1 MTTLVIQPREGKAVS
16 LGGFG
21 AIFKISGDS
30 SEGRFSIVEHPID
43 PGRMVH
49 PHVHAHEDE
58 FSYILEG
65 EIGAR
70 VGDEV
75 LQATTGS
82 YVFKPRAY
90 HTLSGMRPL
99 SRPDCSNSSRTPAL
113 KSSSPNW
120 PTYCER

>member
-1 MTTLVIQPREGKAVS
+1 MTTLVIAPREGKAVS

-49 PHVHAHEDE
+49 PHAHAHEDE

-65 EIGAR
+65 
-70 VGDEV
+70 
-75 LQATTGS
+75 
-82 YVFKPRAY
+82 
-90 HTLSGMRPL
+90 
-99 SRPDCSNSSRTPAL
+99 
-113 KSSSPNW
+113 
-120 PTYCER
+120 

>member
-1 MTTLVIQPREGKAVS
+1 MTTLVIPPREGKAVS

-49 PHVHAHEDE
+49 PPVHAIEDE
-58 FSYILEG
+58 LSYILEG

-70 VGDEV
+70 TGDER
-75 LQATTGS
+75 LHATTAG
-82 YVFKPRAY
+82 YLFKPSALP
-90 HTLSGMRPL
+90 HPFSTAATKPATLL
-99 SRPDCSNSSRTPAL
+99 
-113 KSSSPNW
+113 
-120 PTYCER
+120 